1 MLNRHI
7 LASRGRYSGGLG
19 HDCEEKGNMRR
30 AVGVLLIAVLLT
42 ACGESS
48 PPAGGGGGGG
58 GGGPAEVPPL
68 SVAWFGTSVDA
79 TSFGIVGRFT
89 SAKQGSPIF
98 VVGHLF
104 PAHDAADLSVAISI
118 GGSVQ
123 KTVTLLPGAG
133 ENGAILSADLSGAS
147 LGPGVYIVSF
157 VDPKGTIFASGNLTV
172 TAP

>member
-1 MLNRHI
+1 
-7 LASRGRYSGGLG
+7 
-19 HDCEEKGNMRR
+19 MRR

-42 ACGESS
+42 ACGGSS
-48 PPAGGGGGGG
+48 PAGGGGGGG

-104 PAHDAADLSVAISI
+104 PAHDAADVSVAISI

-123 KTVTLLPGAG
+123 KTVNLLPGSG
-133 ENGAILSADLSGAS
+133 DNGAILSADLSSAGLGA
-147 LGPGVYIVSF
+147 GVYIISF
-157 VDPKGTIFASGNLTV
+157 VDPRGTIFASGNLTV